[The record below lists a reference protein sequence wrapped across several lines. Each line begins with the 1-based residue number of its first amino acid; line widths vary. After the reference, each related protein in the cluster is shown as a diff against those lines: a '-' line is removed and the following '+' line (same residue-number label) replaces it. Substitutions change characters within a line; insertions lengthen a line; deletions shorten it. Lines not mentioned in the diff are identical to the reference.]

1 MGTGDFCA
9 RFAAMR
15 TTLVIFALFAFL
27 GIAAAWALFAW
38 LSLDDVQMSGHGYAA
53 MILGI
58 VFSLGLGF
66 GLMGLMFY
74 SSRHGYDEPPDRPD

>member
-1 MGTGDFCA
+1 MPQLSGNGGFLCAFC
-9 RFAAMR
+9 RLR

-38 LSLDDVQMSGHGYAA
+38 LSLDDVQMGGHGYAA

-66 GLMGLMFY
+66 GSYGPYVL
-74 SSRHGYDEPPDRPD
+74 

>member
-1 MGTGDFCA
+1 VGTGDFCA

-38 LSLDDVQMSGHGYAA
+38 LSLDDVQMGGHGYAA